1 MSEDS
6 PNTGDSLT
14 DQPLRLLCVDDEADI
29 LMALSRLF
37 RRERFEVL
45 TAASGEEGLAIL
57 GCTEN
62 IGMIISDYR
71 MPVMNGTAFLKAA
84 AELAPDSYRMILTG
98 YADMNAAIE
107 AINEGG
113 ASRFMAK
120 PADNEELRQTVRD
133 GLNLYTKTKE
143 NQRLTA
149 LVTRQNEELA
159 EWNANLKRRV
169 LQQTAQLRKQF
180 EKQSEH
186 QKIRSG
192 EICNAVV
199 STFSDLLAQRHNGF
213 AVHSRM
219 VAALADQ
226 IARKMGLSD
235 QLCEDIRVAALLHD
249 IGTLGLPDR
258 LLVKRE
264 QQMTHDE
271 VEEFRSHSVK
281 GEAAVVKIELLREV
295 GLYIRHHHESF
306 DGNGYPDGLTGEQI
320 PLGSR
325 IIALADW
332 IEDAYS
338 NKTSPFANDPITQR
352 LDWEMGTLFD
362 PALGEAAKETI
373 TQLLSQ

>member
-143 NQRLTA
+143 N
-149 LVTRQNEELA
+149 
-159 EWNANLKRRV
+159 
-169 LQQTAQLRKQF
+169 
-180 EKQSEH
+180 
-186 QKIRSG
+186 
-192 EICNAVV
+192 
-199 STFSDLLAQRHNGF
+199 
-213 AVHSRM
+213 
-219 VAALADQ
+219 
-226 IARKMGLSD
+226 
-235 QLCEDIRVAALLHD
+235 
-249 IGTLGLPDR
+249 LPS
-258 LLVKRE
+258 K
-264 QQMTHDE
+264 
-271 VEEFRSHSVK
+271 
-281 GEAAVVKIELLREV
+281 
-295 GLYIRHHHESF
+295 
-306 DGNGYPDGLTGEQI
+306 
-320 PLGSR
+320 
-325 IIALADW
+325 
-332 IEDAYS
+332 
-338 NKTSPFANDPITQR
+338 KTT
-352 LDWEMGTLFD
+352 
-362 PALGEAAKETI
+362 K
-373 TQLLSQ
+373 